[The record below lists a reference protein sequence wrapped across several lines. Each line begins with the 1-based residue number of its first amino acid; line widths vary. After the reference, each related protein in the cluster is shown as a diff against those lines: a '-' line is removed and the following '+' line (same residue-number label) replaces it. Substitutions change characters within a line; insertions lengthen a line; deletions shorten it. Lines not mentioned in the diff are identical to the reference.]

1 MCMCVC
7 ACMCVSGGLV
17 CQCVCVCVCVCTS
30 MKQGKGGYVFT
41 GCRQLWSGAWRILL
55 HMFWEHFTQ
64 PQNLISGPHKP
75 GTQQQGILYFFLSLS
90 LSLSLLFFK
99 RPYNFTFFRILL
111 CICHRYIHVFSEQNR
126 GFAGDFRMPWWCCPS
141 MAQAHRIKAAQH
153 SWHLLFAFS
162 PRSEFKNNKRSL
174 SFFTCVLRTLREG
187 ICLTLR
193 WEKERGMEREI
204 DT

>member
-7 ACMCVSGGLV
+7 VCGACVFLEVLCVG
-17 CQCVCVCVCVCTS
+17 VCVCTS
-30 MKQGKGGYVFT
+30 MEQGKGGYVFA

-75 GTQQQGILYFFLSLS
+75 GTQQQGILYFFSLS
-90 LSLSLLFFK
+90 LSLFFFFLRDRATSHFSTFSYAFAIDTSTSL
-99 RPYNFTFFRILL
+99 PSGTEGPPETF
-111 CICHRYIHVFSEQNR
+111 
-126 GFAGDFRMPWWCCPS
+126 S
-141 MAQAHRIKAAQH
+141 MASQHSTGTCIKAARH

-174 SFFTCVLRTLREG
+174 SFFTCVPRTLREG
-187 ICLTLR
+187 ICPTLR